1 MIPFQDTTSQ
11 RSALTAPAGAL
22 DIAARVLDGLPAPAL
37 LLDGDGRVVLATAG
51 VVHLLGFARSELTGR
66 AAEELLSDA
75 SRQVIFQA
83 LRTTSGAQ
91 VGTLVELTVAR
102 RDGTSAALE
111 AHLSPLE
118 LDGRRFLLCAFE
130 SSAARASDDEL
141 ERSAALLN
149 AAQRIAKVGSWMWD
163 VVNDRQWWS
172 DELYR
177 MLQIDPK
184 AAAERPYDRFFALVH
199 PHDRERMLA
208 GAARAA
214 SGGTPEP
221 VDVRVLLPDGRE
233 RVIHVEGE
241 TMLDERGQ
249 VLRMQGTLQDVT
261 ERKATQT
268 ALFLTE
274 MRYREA
280 QRIAQIGNWEW
291 NLATNTSWWS
301 EELYRI
307 LEEDPHRYPATL
319 DNFIAKIHP
328 DDRQVLI
335 EGQWAAP
342 LVASPNTPLESRVV
356 LADGR
361 EKVIEQ
367 LVETR
372 VDEYGQ
378 PAAIVGTVRD
388 ITERRALEDRLRESE
403 ARYAS
408 TVELAAVGIAHV
420 DKDGRFAWS
429 NLRLREMLGYSSE
442 ELRNL
447 TVWQVSHPDDV
458 HVTDADR
465 KRLHAGEIDTLT
477 AEKRYLRNDGT
488 TLWVRITSA
497 VRRGADG
504 TLLYDVSIV
513 EDVTARRNAE
523 ERVRYLATH
532 DELTGLPN
540 RALFGELLAH
550 AIQKARRSE
559 RQCAVVFLDLDRF
572 KIVNDSL
579 GHAAGD
585 QLLKEVADRLLH
597 SARKS
602 DFIARLG
609 GDEFVLLLEDVPDA
623 SIAAGVAK
631 KILSSLLAPVRIG
644 RHECRVTGSIG
655 IATYPSDA
663 TDAPTLM
670 KHADMAMYRAKEE
683 GKNNYQFYSAETSP
697 LSVENLLLES
707 HLARALERKEFAI
720 QYQPRVDIRTSEVR
734 GAEALLRWWNLE
746 LGTVSPAHFI
756 PAAEDTGLIV
766 PIGKW
771 VMRTACEQNMAWQ
784 RRGLRCIVMSV
795 NLSPRQFKDPMLL
808 DDIAE
813 VLQRTGMAPELLE
826 LEITESMIMHNLEQ
840 AAQKAAAIKALGV
853 RLAIDDFGTGYSSL
867 SQLKRFPIDT
877 LKVDRSFIRDV
888 ELSEDD
894 RVITQAI
901 ISLGKALDVS
911 VVAEGVETEA
921 QHAFVRDNACDQM
934 QGYYFSKPCHPDA
947 FAEFLAAE
955 AAKRSG

>member
-1 MIPFQDTTSQ
+1 MIPIQDATDE
-11 RSALTAPAGAL
+11 RSAQTAAAGAL
-22 DIAARVLDGLPAPAL
+22 DVAARILDGLPTAAL
-37 LLDGDGRVVLATAG
+37 LLDGDARVVLANAG
-51 VVHLLGFARSELTGR
+51 VVHLLGLTHSELMGR
-66 AAEELLSDA
+66 AAHELLSDEA
-75 SRQVIFQA
+75 REPILRA
-83 LRTTSGAQ
+83 LRDGPTSRLPTDGRLE
-91 VGTLVELTVAR
+91 VSVAPR
-102 RDGTSAALE
+102 EGGPLALKL
-111 AHLSPLE
+111 HLSALE
-118 LDGRRFLLCAFE
+118 LDGRPFLLCGIE
-130 SSAARASDDEL
+130 RSSPEDL
-141 ERSAALLN
+141 ERTTALLN
-149 AAQRIAKVGSWMWD
+149 NAQRIAKVGSWMWD
-163 VVNDRQWWS
+163 IVNDRQWWS

-177 MLQIDPK
+177 MLQIDPL
-184 AAAERPYDRFFALVH
+184 ESDRPYERFYALLH
-199 PHDRERMLA
+199 PHDRERLRA
-208 GAARAA
+208 GSARAA
-214 SGGTPEP
+214 AGGTPEP
-221 VDVRVLLPDGRE
+221 VDVRVLLPDGCE

-241 TMLDERGQ
+241 TTRDERGQ
-249 VLRMQGTLQDVT
+249 VVVMQGTLQDVT

-268 ALFLTE
+268 ALYLTE

-280 QRIAQIGNWEW
+280 QRLAKIGNWER
-291 NLATNTSWWS
+291 NLATNANWWS

-307 LEEDPHRYPATL
+307 LEEDPRSYPATF

-328 DDRQVLI
+328 DDRQKFI

-342 LVASPNTPLESRVV
+342 LAAGPRQPVESRVV

-372 VDEYGQ
+372 RDEYGQ
-378 PAAIVGTVRD
+378 PAAMVGTVHD
-388 ITERRALEDRLRESE
+388 ITERRALENRLRESE

-420 DKDGRFAWS
+420 DEEGRFIWS
-429 NLRLREMLGYSSE
+429 NQRLRDMLGYSSK
-442 ELRNL
+442 ELRKL
-447 TVWQVSHPDDV
+447 TVWQVSYPDDV
-458 HVTDADR
+458 HVTDVDR

-477 AEKRYLRNDGT
+477 VEKRYLRNDGT

-504 TLLYDVSIV
+504 TLLYDISVV

-523 ERVRYLATH
+523 DRVRYLATH

-540 RALFGELLAH
+540 RALFGELLGH
-550 AIQKARRSE
+550 AIEKARRHE

-585 QLLKEVADRLLH
+585 QLLKEVAERLRQ

-602 DFIARLG
+602 DVIARLG
-609 GDEFVLLLEDVPDA
+609 GDEFVLLIEDVTDS

-631 KILSSLLAPVRIG
+631 KILSSLLTPVRIR

-697 LSVENLLLES
+697 MSVENLLLES

-720 QYQPRVDIRTSEVR
+720 QYQPKVDIRTREVR
-734 GAEALLRWWNLE
+734 GAEALLRWWNPE

-756 PAAEDTGLIV
+756 PVAEDTGLIV

-771 VMRTACEQNMAWQ
+771 VMKTACEQNMAWQ
-784 RRGLRCIVMSV
+784 RRGLRPIVMSV

-826 LEITESMIMHNLEQ
+826 LEITESMIMHNLDQ

-888 ELSEDD
+888 GDNEDD
-894 RVITQAI
+894 KVITQAI
-901 ISLGKALDVS
+901 ISLGKALGVS

-921 QHAFVRDNACDQM
+921 QQTFLRDNACDGM

-947 FAEFLAAE
+947 FAEFLLAE
-955 AAKRSG
+955 VAKRPS

>member
-1 MIPFQDTTSQ
+1 
-11 RSALTAPAGAL
+11 
-22 DIAARVLDGLPAPAL
+22 
-37 LLDGDGRVVLATAG
+37 
-51 VVHLLGFARSELTGR
+51 VH
-66 AAEELLSDA
+66 
-75 SRQVIFQA
+75 
-83 LRTTSGAQ
+83 
-91 VGTLVELTVAR
+91 
-102 RDGTSAALE
+102 RDGSRTALE
-111 AHLSPLE
+111 VDLSLLE
-118 LDGRRFLLCAFE
+118 LDGRRFLLCGFE
-130 SSAARASDDEL
+130 SLAARSSYEEL
-141 ERSAALLN
+141 ARSAALLN
-149 AAQRIAKVGSWMWD
+149 SAQRIAKVGSWMWD

-177 MLQIDPK
+177 MLQIDPRVT
-184 AAAERPYDRFFALVH
+184 ERPYDRFFALVH
-199 PHDRERMLA
+199 PHDRERMRA
-208 GAARAA
+208 GAARAE
-214 SGGTPEP
+214 SGGVPEP

-241 TMLDERGQ
+241 TTIDGRGQ
-249 VLRMQGTLQDVT
+249 VVRMQGTLQDVT

-268 ALFLTE
+268 ALHLTE

-280 QRIAQIGNWEW
+280 QRIAKIGNWEW
-291 NLATNTSWWS
+291 DLATNTSWWS

-307 LEEDPHRYPATL
+307 LEEDPQHYPATFE
-319 DNFIAKIHP
+319 NFIAKIHP
-328 DDRQVLI
+328 DDRQPLI
-335 EGQWAAP
+335 ERQWAGP
-342 LVASPNTPLESRVV
+342 LAASSHDSLESRVV

-361 EKVIEQ
+361 QKVIEQ

-372 VDEYGQ
+372 VDEYGE
-378 PAAIVGTVRD
+378 PAAVVGTIHD

-403 ARYAS
+403 VRYAS

-420 DKDGRFAWS
+420 NEEGRFVWS
-429 NLRLREMLGYSSE
+429 NRRLREMLGYSSE
-442 ELRNL
+442 QLSKL

-458 HVTDADR
+458 RVTDTDR
-465 KRLHAGEIDTLT
+465 KRLHAGEIETLT
-477 AEKRYLRNDGT
+477 AEKRYLRSDGT
-488 TLWVRITSA
+488 PLWVRITSA
-497 VRRGADG
+497 VRRAPDG

-513 EDVTARRNAE
+513 EDVTARRDAE

-540 RALFGELLAH
+540 RALFSELLRA
-550 AIQKARRSE
+550 AIERARRHG

-579 GHAAGD
+579 GHASGD
-585 QLLKEVADRLLH
+585 QLLKEVAERLRH

-602 DFIARLG
+602 DCIARLG
-609 GDEFVLLLEDVPDA
+609 GDEFVLLIEDVTDSSVP
-623 SIAAGVAK
+623 AGVAK
-631 KILSSLLAPVRIG
+631 KILSSLLTPISIA

-655 IATYPSDA
+655 IATYPLDA
-663 TDAPTLM
+663 ADAPTLM

-697 LSVENLLLES
+697 MSVENLLLES

-720 QYQPRVDIRTSEVR
+720 QYQPKVDIRTGEVK

-756 PAAEDTGLIV
+756 PVAEDTGLIV

-784 RRGLRCIVMSV
+784 RRGLRRIVMSV

-826 LEITESMIMHNLEQ
+826 LEITESMIMHNLDL

-888 ELSEDD
+888 EISEDD

-901 ISLGKALDVS
+901 ISLAKALDVS

-921 QHAFVRDNACDQM
+921 QHAFLRDHACDEM

-947 FAEFLAAE
+947 FVEFLSVEVSKA
-955 AAKRSG
+955 SG